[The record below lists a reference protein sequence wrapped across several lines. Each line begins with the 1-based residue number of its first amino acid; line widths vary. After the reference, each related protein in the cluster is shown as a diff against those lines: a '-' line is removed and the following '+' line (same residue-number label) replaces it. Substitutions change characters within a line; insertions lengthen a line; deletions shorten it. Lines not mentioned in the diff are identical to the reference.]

1 METKI
6 LEALQEMEGQAY
18 SNLDE
23 ALQHHSKRELL
34 DIWLRYEGIIGYTD
48 TILSVMIS
56 LGYSLDIEDDD
67 FFQF

>member
-1 METKI
+1 MENKI
-6 LEALQEMEGQAY
+6 LEAVEDMEGQVYKSLGEARVHY
-18 SNLDE
+18 S
-23 ALQHHSKRELL
+23 QRELL

-48 TILSVMIS
+48 TILSAMIS